1 MTREQFKKPWYLLRD
16 RTIQYA
22 FSGDEK
28 MEDLTGIP
36 GMVGHLLFI
45 GTVGLILLIL
55 ASGMLG
61 KY

>member
-1 MTREQFKKPWYLLRD
+1 
-16 RTIQYA
+16 
-22 FSGDEK
+22 

-45 GTVGLILLIL
+45 STVGLILLIL
-55 ASGMLG
+55 AFGMLG